1 MTANKQHN
9 NILLAV
15 IGFIAVIAIVA
26 TIGYFTIDKEENII
40 QGQVEVTE
48 YRVSSKVPGRILE
61 LRAKEGDFVH
71 KGDVLAIIDAP
82 EVKAKKVQAESARN
96 AASALHEM
104 ADNGARE
111 ETIRGAFELLQQ
123 AKAANDIARKTFE
136 RVNNLYN
143 EGVVTAQKRDEAQA
157 AVEATN
163 AQVKAAQSQ
172 YDMARNGARIEERK
186 ASSAQVSQAS
196 GAIMEVNSYLNE
208 TVQVAQMDGEVSEVY
223 PKVGELVGTGTP
235 IMTVSMLD
243 DQWATF
249 NIRENQLKGLALGS
263 EVTVFVPAL
272 DKEVKMKVYY
282 MKDKGSFAVWKA
294 TKANG
299 QYDQKT
305 FEVKARPL
313 KKLEGVRPGMSVILK
328 KSDLSEKTQ
337 EAVKPEKK

>member
-1 MTANKQHN
+1 MTAKQQHN
-9 NILLAV
+9 NILLAIAGFSIVV
-15 IGFIAVIAIVA
+15 IIVA
-26 TIGYFTIDKEENII
+26 LIGYLAIDREPDVI
-40 QGQVEVTE
+40 QGQMEVEE

-61 LRAKEGDFVH
+61 LRAKEGDYVH
-71 KGDVLAIIDAP
+71 KGDILAIIDAP

-96 AASALHEM
+96 AASAIHEM

-136 RVNNLYN
+136 RVNNLYK
-143 EGVVTAQKRDEAQA
+143 EGVATAQRRDEAQA

-172 YDMARNGARIEERK
+172 YDMARNGARQEERK
-186 ASSAQVSQAS
+186 ASSAQVNQAS

-208 TVQVAQMDGEVSEVY
+208 TVQVALMDGEVSEVY
-223 PKVGELVGTGTP
+223 PKVGELVGTGSP

-249 NIRENQLKGLALGS
+249 NIREDQLKGMAIGS
-263 EVTVFVPAL
+263 ELKAFIPAL
-272 DKEVKMKVYY
+272 DKNVKMKVFYI
-282 MKDKGSFAVWKA
+282 KDKGSFAVWKA
-294 TKANG
+294 TKASG

-305 FEVKARPL
+305 FEVKARPIQ
-313 KKLEGVRPGMSVILK
+313 KVDSIRPGMSVILK
-328 KSDLSEKTQ
+328 
-337 EAVKPEKK
+337 